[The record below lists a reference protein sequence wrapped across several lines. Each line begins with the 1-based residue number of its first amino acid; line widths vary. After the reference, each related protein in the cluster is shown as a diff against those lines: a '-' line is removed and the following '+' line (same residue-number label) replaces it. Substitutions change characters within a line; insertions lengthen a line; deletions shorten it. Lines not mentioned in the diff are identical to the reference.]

1 MRIATLNIT
10 GPDAGLD
17 TLVKHLGL
25 SMVSRWKFG
34 DLIYG
39 TKTHDNSGI
48 EFDFE
53 DAQTSD
59 ELVLAVRDFLR
70 SWSTKNLSLATYG
83 LDGWLSV
90 GVTVGDTKQFTAHV
104 KFSADDMLLLGRLGI
119 DLRFTA
125 YPTSDEANESHS

>member
-10 GPDAGLD
+10 GPDTGLD
-17 TLVKHLGL
+17 GLVKHLGL
-25 SMVSRWKFG
+25 SMVSRWRVG

-59 ELVLAVRDFLR
+59 DLVLAIRNFLR
-70 SWSTKNLSLATYG
+70 PWSSKNLSLAMYG

-90 GVTVGDTKQFTAHV
+90 GVTVGDSKKFTAHIR
-104 KFSADDMLLLGRLGI
+104 FSANDMLLLGTLGI
-119 DLRFTA
+119 ELRFTA
-125 YPTSDEANESHS
+125 YPTSDEANELDS